1 MGLAA
6 KLDVSDS
13 SIQAATAV
21 FERLLQRYGKRD
33 FDVRFWDGSTWAADA
48 PRFTFVF
55 PHPGS
60 VRAMFEAPSE
70 LSLGEAYVRGD
81 FDIEGDMEAAIAF
94 GHFLLHDDR
103 SPVDTLRLA
112 TMLHALPP
120 PPHTALGH
128 TGPHLL
134 GWRHSKHRDRQA
146 IQYHYDIP
154 ADFYEL
160 WLDRRM
166 VYSCAYF
173 RTPQDDLETA
183 QENKLDHIC
192 RKLRLKTGEKLLDIG
207 CGWGGLLIHAARW
220 YGVRAM
226 GITLSKS
233 QAAIAR
239 ERIADSALADRCHV
253 ELCDYRDVAGEQF
266 DKIVSV
272 GMFEHVGRS
281 HFADYFAKARRLLK
295 PGGVFLNHA
304 IAYSAT
310 YVRKGPS
317 FIDAY
322 VFPDGD
328 LVPLNVTLQAAE
340 QAGFEVRDVESLRE
354 HYVLTLRHWV
364 KRLEAQAGKAR
375 QITNDATYRI
385 WRLYMA
391 GSALAFR
398 MGRLSVFQTLLSRPE
413 HGDSGLPL
421 TREDWYSTQGQ

>member
-13 SIQAATAV
+13 SIHAATA
-21 FERLLQRYGKRD
+21 FFDRLLQRYGPRD
-33 FDVRFWDGSTWAADA
+33 FDVRFCDGSTWAADA
-48 PRFTFVF
+48 PRFTLVLT
-55 PHPGS
+55 HPGS
-60 VRAMFEAPSE
+60 MRAMFEAPSE
-70 LSLGEAYVRGD
+70 LSLGEAYARGD
-81 FDIEGDMEAAIAF
+81 FDVDGDMEAAIAF
-94 GHFLLHDDR
+94 GHFLLNDDR
-103 SPVDTLRLA
+103 SAVDKLRLA

-120 PPHTALGH
+120 PPHTAIPH
-128 TGPHLL
+128 AGPRLL
-134 GWRHSKHRDRQA
+134 GWRHSKYRDRQA

-154 ADFYEL
+154 ADFYKL

-166 VYSCAYF
+166 VYSCGYF
-173 RTPQDDLETA
+173 NTPEDDLETA
-183 QENKLDHIC
+183 QENKLDHLC
-192 RKLRLKTGEKLLDIG
+192 RKLRLKAGETLLDIG
-207 CGWGGLLIHAARW
+207 CGWGGLILHAARR
-220 YGVRAM
+220 YGVRAL
-226 GITLSKS
+226 GITISES
-233 QAAIAR
+233 QAAIASK
-239 ERIADSALADRCHV
+239 RIAESGLGEQCRV
-253 ELCDYRDVAGEQF
+253 EMCDYRDVYGEQF

-281 HFADYFAKARRLLK
+281 RFAEYFAKAWQLLK

-317 FIDAY
+317 FIDTY

-354 HYVLTLRHWV
+354 HYVLTLCQWI
-364 KRLEAQAGKAR
+364 KRLETQAGKAR

-391 GSALAFR
+391 GSAFAFR
-398 MGRLSVFQTLLSRPE
+398 IGRLNVFQTLLSRPD
-413 HGDSGLPL
+413 HGNSGLPL
-421 TREDWYSTQGQ
+421 TRDDWYCAEGQ